1 MATIDIHPSEIAYG
15 FSYARVSDVVG
26 WGIGPFLPPTP
37 EDGPLDAWLIGGED
51 RLIAA
56 GTSDVAGRAADAGLH
71 LAASLTAA
79 ILALAAPEVVLLA
92 QRKAG
97 KGMRKMTVHCAGDD
111 FIGLML
117 RGDGMF
123 EMTRYADLVAA
134 SGACAGF
141 VGAGIDPQES
151 EARVETDA
159 AGMARVMERARSG
172 DTGGTALMLGRMGLG
187 AVDAQSAAQALVA
200 PAASGVVSAMYCRMN
215 AVVDV
220 ETYSV
225 LTDGEDRTWVIF
237 APAGAEGPTILE
249 LSSASGLTAR
259 VAVGVVARSVPAG

>member
-56 GTSDVAGRAADAGLH
+56 GRLTGAREAGLH
-71 LAASLTAA
+71 LDASLTAA